1 MSNELYHYGTPR
13 HSGRYPWGSGD
24 NPYQRDYGFM
34 AQYRKLKADGLS
46 EIEITNA
53 MGYKSTTELRKKRS
67 AEVQAEKAANIARAN
82 ALKEK
87 GYSNVKIAE
96 LMSTNGRH
104 VTDTDV
110 GNWLRIKDTV
120 VTNKV
125 AHTADILAKSLADK
139 GGFIDIGAGSELDP
153 VLGGVSKDRL
163 AAAVKTLKDQGYE
176 VLTLY
181 PEQQSNPGHFTSL
194 KVLAPP
200 GTTVQDVW
208 DNINEVRTM
217 TEFSPNNG
225 ADYKIVKY
233 PESLDSSRVYI
244 RYAEDGGLDRDG
256 TIELRRGVED
266 LSLGTS
272 SYAQVRIAVDGT
284 HYMKGMALYTD
295 DIPEGYDVVYN
306 SNKPKGT
313 DKYDV
318 YKKLKTD
325 PETGE
330 IDKDNPFGAVIKAGG
345 QHEWDDANG
354 HHLGVVNKLKDE
366 GDWDSYKKRL
376 SSQFL
381 SKQPKELIK
390 NQLDIAYADKME
402 EAELL
407 RSLDNPV
414 LKAKMLSDF
423 AESCDKAAAQ
433 LHAAALP
440 RQNSKVL
447 LPVPELKDNEI
458 YAPTYRNGEHVVLI
472 RHPHGGTFE
481 IPELVV
487 NNKQPDAKKLLGNA
501 PDAVGINRN
510 VAQIL
515 SGADFDGDHVIVIP
529 VNDNVRIKTSKLKAL
544 EGFDPS
550 EAYPGYPGMEV
561 IKEKTKQAE
570 MGKVSNL
577 ITDMTLKGA
586 SQEELARAVKHSM
599 VIIDAKKHEL
609 NWKLSEEENGIKA
622 LKKEYQG
629 RENAGASTLISLAN
643 SDVRLPVERSYKPNP
658 ETGAWDYN
666 PTKKTT
672 TRYKRNSKNEIVF
685 DEDGE
690 PITIT
695 KDKLTKVKRMDV
707 VKDANELSSGTVQ
720 EKIYANHAN
729 KLKALANECRKEVMA
744 MDLGKA
750 DPTARKLYA
759 NEVESLNNKLKEAK
773 SNAPRERNAQAR
785 ATARVNEKLKAN
797 PEIRDDPD
805 QMKKLRTQ
813 SLAKARAEVGAHKDL
828 IEITDKEWDAIQ
840 AKAISPTKLREILD
854 NTDNEK
860 LKQRATPR
868 SVNGELTPA
877 QISKINALENAG
889 YSISEISDAMGIS
902 TSTVSKYQ

>member
-46 EIEITNA
+46 EIEIANA

-82 ALKEK
+82 TLKEK

-110 GNWLRIKDTV
+110 GNWLRVKDTV

-208 DNINEVRTM
+208 DNITEVRTM

-244 RYAEDGGLDRDG
+244 R
-256 TIELRRGVED
+256 
-266 LSLGTS
+266 
-272 SYAQVRIAVDGT
+272 
-284 HYMKGMALYTD
+284 YMKGMALYTD

-381 SKQPKELIK
+381 SKQPK
-390 NQLDIAYADKME
+390 
-402 EAELL
+402 
-407 RSLDNPV
+407 
-414 LKAKMLSDF
+414 
-423 AESCDKAAAQ
+423 
-433 LHAAALP
+433 
-440 RQNSKVL
+440 
-447 LPVPELKDNEI
+447 
-458 YAPTYRNGEHVVLI
+458 PT
-472 RHPHGGTFE
+472 
-481 IPELVV
+481 
-487 NNKQPDAKKLLGNA
+487 
-501 PDAVGINRN
+501 
-510 VAQIL
+510 
-515 SGADFDGDHVIVIP
+515 
-529 VNDNVRIKTSKLKAL
+529 
-544 EGFDPS
+544 
-550 EAYPGYPGMEV
+550 
-561 IKEKTKQAE
+561 
-570 MGKVSNL
+570 
-577 ITDMTLKGA
+577 
-586 SQEELARAVKHSM
+586 
-599 VIIDAKKHEL
+599 
-609 NWKLSEEENGIKA
+609 NW
-622 LKKEYQG
+622 
-629 RENAGASTLISLAN
+629 
-643 SDVRLPVERSYKPNP
+643 
-658 ETGAWDYN
+658 
-666 PTKKTT
+666 
-672 TRYKRNSKNEIVF
+672 
-685 DEDGE
+685 
-690 PITIT
+690 
-695 KDKLTKVKRMDV
+695 
-707 VKDANELSSGTVQ
+707 TV
-720 EKIYANHAN
+720 
-729 KLKALANECRKEVMA
+729 
-744 MDLGKA
+744 
-750 DPTARKLYA
+750 
-759 NEVESLNNKLKEAK
+759 
-773 SNAPRERNAQAR
+773 RNA
-785 ATARVNEKLKAN
+785 
-797 PEIRDDPD
+797 
-805 QMKKLRTQ
+805 
-813 SLAKARAEVGAHKDL
+813 
-828 IEITDKEWDAIQ
+828 
-840 AKAISPTKLREILD
+840 
-854 NTDNEK
+854 
-860 LKQRATPR
+860 
-868 SVNGELTPA
+868 
-877 QISKINALENAG
+877 
-889 YSISEISDAMGIS
+889 
-902 TSTVSKYQ
+902 